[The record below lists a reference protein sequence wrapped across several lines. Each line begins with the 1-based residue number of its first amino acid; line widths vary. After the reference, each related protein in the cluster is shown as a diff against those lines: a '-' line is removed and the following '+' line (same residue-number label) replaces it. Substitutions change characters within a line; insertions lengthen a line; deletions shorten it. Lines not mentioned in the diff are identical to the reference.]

1 MTGPGGRIFLHS
13 KFAAGTVAAVKP
25 TVLLFDVDGTLVT
38 TCGAGRRAVER
49 AFELRH
55 GTREVLA
62 FSFGGM
68 TDKAIVRNGLL
79 ALGLPF
85 AKDSELEEEMEAT
98 LAFYLGVLA
107 EEVAR
112 TRIRIHDGME
122 RAMDMAEARQDVA
135 LGLGTGN
142 MRKGSEIKLG
152 SVGIYHRFTFGG
164 FGDDSIDRP
173 TLLMVGARRGAER
186 LGVSIEDCRIVVI
199 GDTPKDVAAAKVIG
213 ADSIAVATGT
223 HDLAELKGCEPT
235 AAFATLADRGADAA
249 LFGR

>member
-1 MTGPGGRIFLHS
+1 M
-13 KFAAGTVAAVKP
+13 KP

-38 TCGAGRRAVER
+38 TSGAGRRALER

-55 GTREVLA
+55 GTKEVVA

-68 TDKAIVRNGLL
+68 TDKAIVRGGLL
-79 ALGLPF
+79 ALGRPF
-85 AKDSELEEEMEAT
+85 ASEAELEEEMAAT
-98 LAFYLGVLA
+98 LAFYLRVLA
-107 EEVAR
+107 EEVGR

-122 RAMDMAEARQDVA
+122 RAMDRAEASDNVA

-142 MRKGSEIKLG
+142 IRKGAEIKLG

-173 TLLMVGARRGAER
+173 TLLMIGARRGAVT
-186 LGVSIEDCRIVVI
+186 LGLPIEDCRIVVI

-235 AAFATLADRGADAA
+235 AAFSTLADKGAETA

>member
-1 MTGPGGRIFLHS
+1 MP
-13 KFAAGTVAAVKP
+13 VKP

-49 AFELRH
+49 AFELKH
-55 GTREVLA
+55 GSKEVLA

-79 ALGLPF
+79 ALGLSF
-85 AKDSELEEEMEAT
+85 ADDAALECEIDAT
-98 LAFYLGVLA
+98 LALYLTVLA

-112 TRIRIHDGME
+112 TQIRIHDGMV
-122 RAMDMAEARQDVA
+122 RAMEMAEARSNVA

-142 MRKGSEIKLG
+142 IRKGAQIKLG
-152 SVGIYHRFTFGG
+152 CVGIFDRFSFGG

-173 TLLMVGARRGAER
+173 ALLMAGARRGAEK
-186 LGVSIEDCRIVVI
+186 LGTPIEDCRIVVI
-199 GDTPKDVAAAKVIG
+199 GDTPKDISAAKAIG
-213 ADSIAVATGT
+213 AECIAVATGM
-223 HDLAELKGCEPT
+223 HDVAELRACDPT
-235 AAFATLADRGADAA
+235 AVFANLADPRAPDV

>member
-1 MTGPGGRIFLHS
+1 MT
-13 KFAAGTVAAVKP
+13 GTVASVKP
-25 TVLLFDVDGTLVT
+25 TVLLFDIDGTLVT

-49 AFELRH
+49 AFEQRH
-55 GTREVLA
+55 GTKEVLS

-79 ALGLPF
+79 GLQRPF
-85 AKDSELEEEMEAT
+85 AGETELQEEIEAT
-98 LAFYLGVLA
+98 LGSYFGVLA

-112 TRIRIHDGME
+112 TRIRIHEGME
-122 RAMDMAEARQDVA
+122 RAMDMAEAREDVA

-142 MRKGSEIKLG
+142 MRKGAEIKLG
-152 SVGIYHRFTFGG
+152 AVGIYHRFTFGG

-173 TLLMVGARRGAER
+173 TLLMIGARRGAGA
-186 LGVSIEDCRIVVI
+186 LGVPIEDCRVVVI

-223 HDLAELKGCEPT
+223 HDLAELRGCEPT
-235 AAFATLADRGADAA
+235 AAFATLADQGAETA
-249 LFGR
+249 LFGG

>member
-1 MTGPGGRIFLHS
+1 
-13 KFAAGTVAAVKP
+13 VKP

-55 GTREVLA
+55 GTKEVLS

-68 TDKAIVRNGLL
+68 TDKAIVRNGLV
-79 ALGLPF
+79 ALGRPF
-85 AKDSELEEEMEAT
+85 ASETDLVEEMEAT
-98 LAFYLGVLA
+98 LAFYLEVLA
-107 EEVAR
+107 DEVTH

-122 RAMDMAEARQDVA
+122 RAMDMAEARKDVA

-142 MRKGSEIKLG
+142 IRKGAEIKLG
-152 SVGIYHRFTFGG
+152 CVGIYHRFTFGG

-173 TLLMVGARRGAER
+173 TLLMAGARRGAGK
-186 LGVSIEDCRIVVI
+186 LGAAIEDCRIVVI
-199 GDTPKDVAAAKVIG
+199 GDTPKDVDGAKAIG
-213 ADSIAVATGT
+213 ADSIAVATGM
-223 HDLAELKGCEPT
+223 HDLAELKQCEPT
-235 AAFATLADRGADAA
+235 AAFATLADAGAEAA

>member
-1 MTGPGGRIFLHS
+1 
-13 KFAAGTVAAVKP
+13 VKP

-55 GTREVLA
+55 GSKDVLA

-68 TDKAIVRNGLL
+68 TDKAIVRAGLL
-79 ALGLPF
+79 GLGRAFAHDGALE
-85 AKDSELEEEMEAT
+85 AEIEAT

-107 EEVAR
+107 DEVAR

-122 RAMDMAEARQDVA
+122 RAMALAEAHADVA

-142 MRKGSEIKLG
+142 LRKGAEIKLG
-152 SVGIYHRFTFGG
+152 SVGIFHRFSFGG

-173 TLLMVGARRGAER
+173 TLLGKGARRGAEK
-186 LGVSIEDCRIVVI
+186 LGVPIEDCRVVVI
-199 GDTPKDVAAAKVIG
+199 GDTPRDVAAAKAIG
-213 ADSIAVATGT
+213 ADAIAVATGM
-223 HDLAELKGCEPT
+223 HDLAELKACEPT
-235 AAFATLADRGADAA
+235 AAFSSLAEPGADAA

>member
-1 MTGPGGRIFLHS
+1 
-13 KFAAGTVAAVKP
+13 VKP

-38 TCGAGRRAVER
+38 TCGAGRRAIER

-55 GTREVLA
+55 GTKEILN

-68 TDKAIVRNGLL
+68 TDKAIVRDALL
-79 ALGLPF
+79 ALGRPPVPE
-85 AKDSELEEEMEAT
+85 SELEREMEEM
-98 LAFYLGVLA
+98 LRFYLEVLA

-122 RAMDMAEARQDVA
+122 RALDMADARKDVA

-142 MRKGSEIKLG
+142 IRKGAEIKLG
-152 SVGIYHRFTFGG
+152 CVGIYHRFSFGG

-173 TLLMVGARRGAER
+173 TLLMAGARRGADK
-186 LGVSIEDCRIVVI
+186 LGYSIEDCRIVVI
-199 GDTPKDVAAAKVIG
+199 GDTPKDIAGAKAIG
-213 ADSIAVATGT
+213 AESIAVATGM
-223 HDLAELKGCEPT
+223 HDIAELKQCEPT
-235 AAFATLADRGADAA
+235 AAFENLGDPRSEAA